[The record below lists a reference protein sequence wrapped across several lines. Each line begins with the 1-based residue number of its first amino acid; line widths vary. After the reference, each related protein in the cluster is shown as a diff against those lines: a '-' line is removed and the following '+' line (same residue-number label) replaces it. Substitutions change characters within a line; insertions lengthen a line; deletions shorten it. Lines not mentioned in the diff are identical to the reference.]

1 MNSIRKRNKNI
12 LIGFLV
18 VVILFYITLNFQSKF
33 IIENNVLVKYKMGI
47 SAYIMPKKEI
57 KIPDGVREIGEG
69 AFKNCSEPKKISI
82 PNSVVKINS
91 AAFSGCKNLKE
102 VELSENLAEIPLF
115 CFESCENL
123 KTVHLNKK
131 PENIE
136 ITAFAGCSNLQ
147 YIEFPES
154 FPLDIKY
161 ESGVII
167 EYY

>member
-1 MNSIRKRNKNI
+1 M
-12 LIGFLV
+12 FW
-18 VVILFYITLNFQSKF
+18 T
-33 IIENNVLVKYKMGI
+33 
-47 SAYIMPKKEI
+47 KKT
-57 KIPDGVREIGEG
+57 
-69 AFKNCSEPKKISI
+69 SI

-91 AAFSGCKNLKE
+91 VAFSECKNLTE